1 MVIFFLLRSWRLF
14 AVLLKVV
21 TESMCAFFKLSLIRM
36 LLTRFRNMSN
46 PIKFILHINLKIYF
60 KMANENGKRWW
71 QVLLQAIAAAIGA
84 ILGVQF

>member
-1 MVIFFLLRSWRLF
+1 MVIFFLFESWRRF

-21 TESMCAFFKLSLIRM
+21 TESMCAFFKSPPIRT

>member
-1 MVIFFLLRSWRLF
+1 MVIFFLLKNLRRF
-14 AVLLKVV
+14 AVLLRVV
-21 TESMCAFFKLSLIRM
+21 IESMCVFFRSPLIRT